1 MSNVRDAPLDLMR
14 GLAILMM
21 IAFHFLYD
29 LDSFGFIDVPLFSHW
44 IPIAWRYLIVFLFL
58 SAVGISLVLAHG
70 KQLNSSK
77 FFKRL
82 MLLGLAALTVS
93 FGTYIMFENA
103 WVYFGILHLIWVSS
117 IISIFFVKL
126 PKVSLLLAIA
136 ILFGAI
142 FDLPNL
148 GFIVNIAQP
157 YLPQGS
163 IDYYP
168 LFPWLSFVL
177 IGIYLGHHPFY
188 RMAFTFRMQW
198 LEILGRHALIIYLIH
213 QVVLFGLVSFVY
225 YLLNS

>member
-29 LDSFGFIDVPLFSHW
+29 LDTFGFIDVPLFSHW

-70 KQLNSSK
+70 QGLNSSK

-82 MLLGLAALTVS
+82 MLLGLAALAVS
-93 FGTYIMFENA
+93 LGTYVMFENA
-103 WVYFGILHLIWVSS
+103 WVYFGILHLIWVAS
-117 IISIFFVKL
+117 IIAIFFVKL
-126 PKVSLLLAIA
+126 PKVSLLLAA
-136 ILFGAI
+136 VILFGAI
-142 FDLPNL
+142 FDQPNL
-148 GFIVNIAQP
+148 GFFVDIAKP

-168 LFPWLSFVL
+168 LFPWFSFVL
-177 IGIYLGHHPFY
+177 IGIYLGHHPYY
-188 RMAFTFRMQW
+188 RMAFPFRMHW
-198 LEILGRHALIIYLIH
+198 LEVLGRHALINYLVH
-213 QVVLFGLVSFVY
+213 QLVLFASVSFV
-225 YLLNS
+225 